1 MELFGLI
8 TLIAIVTFLIFWRRS
23 VSRVASYSEKFITV
37 STKRGELELTREA
50 NEIADQLADLGD
62 VRVEDLDDLFA
73 SKRIS
78 KQAEDKK
85 AKK

>member
-23 VSRVASYSEKFITV
+23 INRVAAYSEKFIVV

-50 NEIADQLADLGD
+50 NEIATQLNDIGD
-62 VRVEDLDDLFA
+62 IRVEDLDDLFA
-73 SKRIS
+73 SKRMNKS
-78 KQAEDKK
+78 TTKEKK
-85 AKK
+85 